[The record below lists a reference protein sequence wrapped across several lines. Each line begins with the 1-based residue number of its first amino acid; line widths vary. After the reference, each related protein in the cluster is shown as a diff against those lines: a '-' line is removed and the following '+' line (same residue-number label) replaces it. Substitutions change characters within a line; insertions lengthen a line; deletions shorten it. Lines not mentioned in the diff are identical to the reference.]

1 VETPVPSK
9 KPFRFT
15 VQAALPPAATTWA
28 ELARRVEG
36 LGYSALTVSDHLDNQ
51 YATTPA
57 LMAAADAT
65 TTLRIGSLTYG
76 NDYRHPVVLAKEAAT
91 VDLLSG
97 GRLEFGLGAGWM
109 TTDYDQAGIPLDR
122 PGLRIAR
129 LAEALDVITGLWAE
143 GPCTFHGKHYQVHDL
158 DGFPKP
164 VQTPRPPILIGGG
177 GRKILTLAAQR
188 ADIIG
193 LNIALHAGR
202 IDEHA
207 GPSATHEATLE
218 KLDWIRTAAGSHFDD
233 LELQVRVHLAAITD
247 DRAGLAEAVAPT
259 LGLTPE
265 EALVSPHALAG
276 TVDEIVEQC
285 LARREAYGISCVGIG
300 LDAMDAMAP
309 VVAHLAGR

>member
-1 VETPVPSK
+1 MARQR
-9 KPFRFT
+9 PFRFT
-15 VQAALPPAATTWA
+15 VQAALAPAGTSWA
-28 ELARRVEG
+28 DLARRVEG
-36 LGYSALTVSDHLDNQ
+36 LGYSALTVSDHLDHQ
-51 YATTPA
+51 YAPTPA

-91 VDLLSG
+91 IDVLSG

-122 PGLRIAR
+122 AGMRIAR
-129 LAEALDVITGLWAE
+129 LAEALDVITGLWAT
-143 GPCTFHGKHYQVHDL
+143 GPCTVEGEHYQVRGL
-158 DGFPKP
+158 EGFPKP
-164 VQTPRPPILIGGG
+164 LQAPRPPILIGGG

-202 IDEHA
+202 IDEAA
-207 GPSATHEATLE
+207 GPSATHQATLD
-218 KLDWIRTAAGSHFDD
+218 KIDWIRAAAGPRFDD
-233 LELQVRVHLAAITD
+233 IELQVRVHLAAITD
-247 DRAGLAEAVAPT
+247 DRPGLAAAVAPS
-259 LGLTPE
+259 LGLTPD

-276 TVDEIVEQC
+276 SVNEIVEQC

-300 LDAMDAMAP
+300 AEAMDAMAP
-309 VVAHLAGR
+309 VVAALAGQ

>member
-1 VETPVPSK
+1 VPSPK
-9 KPFRFT
+9 NFRFT
-15 VQAALPPAATTWA
+15 VQAPLPPAGTTWT

-36 LGYSALTVSDHLDNQ
+36 LGYSTLTVSDHLDDQ

-91 VDLLSG
+91 IDLLSG
-97 GRLEFGLGAGWM
+97 GRFEFGLGAGWM
-109 TTDYDQAGIPLDR
+109 TTDYDQAGLALDR
-122 PGLRIAR
+122 PGVRIAR
-129 LAEALDVITGLWAE
+129 LAEALDVITGLWAD
-143 GPCTFHGKHYQVHDL
+143 GPCTVDGEHYQVRGLH
-158 DGFPKP
+158 GFPKP
-164 VQTPRPPILIGGG
+164 IQSPRPPILIGGG
-177 GRKILTLAAQR
+177 GPKILTLAAQR

-202 IDEHA
+202 IDERA
-207 GPSATHEATLE
+207 GPSATHEATME
-218 KLDWIRTAAGSHFDD
+218 KIDLIRAAAGPRFDD

-247 DRAGLAEAVAPT
+247 DRVGLATAVAPA

-276 TVDEIVEQC
+276 SVDEIVEQC
-285 LARREAYGISCVGIG
+285 LERREAYGISCIGIG
-300 LDAMDAMAP
+300 LDAMEAMAP
-309 VVAHLAGR
+309 VVDRLAGR